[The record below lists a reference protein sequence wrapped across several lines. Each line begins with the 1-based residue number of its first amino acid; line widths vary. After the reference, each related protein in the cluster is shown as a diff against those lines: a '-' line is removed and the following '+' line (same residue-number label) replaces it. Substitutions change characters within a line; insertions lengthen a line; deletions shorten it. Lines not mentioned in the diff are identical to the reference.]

1 MVRFFS
7 LASGSSGNSI
17 YVGTERTGILVDA
30 GISAKKLEGFL
41 LSQFIRPE
49 DLSGILITH
58 EHGDHVGGLPVFL
71 KRYPVPVYA
80 TAATISYIRHMK
92 GAENLSD
99 ELFHAFRPGDEITFD
114 GITVQTCK
122 IMHDAKDPVAYSFL
136 LDGKKIGMATDLGC
150 ITPEVVKHLS
160 DADLL
165 YLESNYDR
173 YMLLAGPYPYP
184 LKQRIMGDR
193 GHLSNEDSARLVSHV
208 IHEKLRCIVLAH
220 LSKENNVPDLA
231 LITMK
236 NELDGAWNYD
246 IPKPRLVVAPRDV
259 PMDVITL

>member
-17 YVGTERTGILVDA
+17 YVGTDQGGVLVDA

-41 LSQFIRPE
+41 LSKFIRPE
-49 DLSGILITH
+49 ELSGILITH
-58 EHGDHVGGLPVFL
+58 EHTDHIGGLPVFL
-71 KRYPVPVYA
+71 KRYPVPVFA
-80 TAATISYIRHMK
+80 TSGTIACIRSMK
-92 GAENLSD
+92 SAENLPS
-99 ELFHAFRPGDEITFD
+99 ELFHTVRAGEEITFAD
-114 GITVQTCK
+114 ITAKVCGIS
-122 IMHDAKDPVAYSFL
+122 HDARDPVAYSFVAE
-136 LDGKKIGMATDLGC
+136 GHKIGMATDLGC
-150 ITPEVVKHLS
+150 ITPEIVKHLS
-160 DADLL
+160 DAELL

-173 YMLLAGPYPYP
+173 YMLLAGSYPYP
-184 LKQRIMGDR
+184 LKQRIMGER

-208 IHEKLRCIVLAH
+208 LSEKLRCIVLAH

-246 IPKPRLVVAPRDV
+246 IPKPRLIVAPRDV

>member
-17 YVGTERTGILVDA
+17 YVGTDQVGVLVDA

-41 LSQFIRPE
+41 LSKFIRPE
-49 DLSGILITH
+49 ELSGILITH
-58 EHGDHVGGLPVFL
+58 EHTDHIGGLPVFL
-71 KRYPVPVYA
+71 KRYPVPVFA
-80 TAATISYIRHMK
+80 TT
-92 GAENLSD
+92 GE
-99 ELFHAFRPGDEITFD
+99 EITFAD
-114 GITVQTCK
+114 ITAKVCGIS
-122 IMHDAKDPVAYSFL
+122 HDARDPVAYSFVAE
-136 LDGKKIGMATDLGC
+136 GHKIGMATDLGC
-150 ITPEVVKHLS
+150 ITPEIVKHLS
-160 DADLL
+160 DAELL

-173 YMLLAGPYPYP
+173 YMLLAGSYPYP
-184 LKQRIMGDR
+184 LKQRIMGER

-208 IHEKLRCIVLAH
+208 LSEKLRCIVLAH

-246 IPKPRLVVAPRDV
+246 IPKPRLIVAPRDV